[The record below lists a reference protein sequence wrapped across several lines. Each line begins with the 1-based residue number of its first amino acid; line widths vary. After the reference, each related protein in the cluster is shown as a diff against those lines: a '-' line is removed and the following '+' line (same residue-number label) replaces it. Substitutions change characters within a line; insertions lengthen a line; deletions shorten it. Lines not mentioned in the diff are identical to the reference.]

1 MDNRAITDAITDAE
15 YNDWVLLKYI
25 RHVINSIWKYLLV
38 FWNIISTQKQNR
50 QFKFK
55 ITREIN

>member
-25 RHVINSIWKYLLV
+25 RNVINSIWKYLLV